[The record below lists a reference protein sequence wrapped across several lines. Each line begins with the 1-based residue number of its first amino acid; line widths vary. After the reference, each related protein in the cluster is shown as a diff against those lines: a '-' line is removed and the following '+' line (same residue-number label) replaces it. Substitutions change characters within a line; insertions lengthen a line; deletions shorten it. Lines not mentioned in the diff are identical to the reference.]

1 MTLSL
6 FPPAQFVKCGY
17 AGSNFPEHIF
27 PALVGRPIIR
37 STAKV
42 GNIEIKVTTNA
53 LTNTPVY
60 SQICTPAYSYVCM
73 HLFIHVST
81 LLPTCVLAH

>member
-1 MTLSL
+1 M
-6 FPPAQFVKCGY
+6 KCGY

-42 GNIEIKVTTNA
+42 GNIEIKVIIFIVICLTDKLTGA
-53 LTNTPVY
+53 LHIAHKMFENGC
-60 SQICTPAYSYVCM
+60 SCILICA
-73 HLFIHVST
+73 VSVS
-81 LLPTCVLAH
+81 LE